1 MAEYL
6 FLAPFPRRRLASG
19 RPDARARLER
29 VDAGRSDMPH
39 PLHSAGPPDWQSQG
53 RTSQT
58 TTPNRPVL
66 LCLLC
71 VLSSLVDLTTACPPT
86 CLCNATDVD
95 CSGRGL
101 LSMPALTHLPVTA
114 HTLLLPNNHLSSLG
128 PGSFANLTSLERLDL
143 SNNHLSSLGPGS
155 FAHLTS
161 LERLDL
167 SNNHLSSLGPGSFAH
182 LTSLE
187 RLDLSNNHL
196 SSLGPGSFANL
207 TSLERLD
214 LSNNY
219 LDNLPPVLFKDLGN
233 LSDLTLHNNSLR
245 ALDRDLF
252 QGLVGLRKLD
262 VSLNGLSDIPLGLL
276 DELQGL
282 TWLSVAGNRLHALER
297 AAFEPLAN
305 LQSLQLGA
313 NPWECDCN
321 LRDFKHWMEWLLYRG
336 GKVDGV
342 ECTLPK
348 DLRGRDIRG
357 VPVEMFNYCLQLDD
371 ENRGGGGTRS
381 GGKEGS
387 SPPCGRTTG
396 PGAPTSGSEV
406 PPAGDLVPVPD
417 CVRRRYQPVS
427 VRRAIGTVVIAGVV
441 CGIVCIMM
449 VGAAAYGCIYASLMA
464 KYQRELKKRQPL
476 MGDGEGDADPEDKQI
491 SSVA

>member
-1 MAEYL
+1 
-6 FLAPFPRRRLASG
+6 
-19 RPDARARLER
+19 
-29 VDAGRSDMPH
+29 MPH
-39 PLHSAGPPDWQSQG
+39 PLHSAGPPDWRSQG
-53 RTSQT
+53 RTSPT
-58 TTPNRPVL
+58 TTPTRPVL

-71 VLSSLVDLTTACPPT
+71 VLSSLVDLTNTCPPT

-101 LSMPALTHLPVTA
+101 LSMPALTQLPVTTR
-114 HTLLLPNNHLSSLG
+114 TLLLPNNHLSSLS
-128 PGSFANLTSLERLDL
+128 PGSFANLTSLD
-143 SNNHLSSLGPGS
+143 
-155 FAHLTS
+155 
-161 LERLDL
+161 
-167 SNNHLSSLGPGSFAH
+167 
-182 LTSLE
+182 
-187 RLDLSNNHL
+187 
-196 SSLGPGSFANL
+196 
-207 TSLERLD
+207 RLD

-219 LDNLPPVLFKDLGN
+219 LDNLPPALFKDLGN

-252 QGLVGLRKLD
+252 QGLVGVRKLD
-262 VSLNGLSDIPLGLL
+262 VSLNGLSEIPLGLL

-282 TWLSVAGNRLHALER
+282 TWLSLAGNRLHALQR

-305 LQSLQLGA
+305 LQYLQLGA

-321 LRDFKHWMEWLLYRG
+321 LRDFKHWIEWLMYRG

-357 VPVEMFNYCLQLDD
+357 VPVEMFNYCLQLED
-371 ENRGGGGTRS
+371 ENGGEGGTRS

-387 SPPCGRTTG
+387 SPPCSRTTG
-396 PGAPTSGSEV
+396 SGGTGRAPTSESEV
-406 PPAGDLVPVPD
+406 PAAGDLVPVPD

-441 CGIVCIMM
+441 CGVVCIMM